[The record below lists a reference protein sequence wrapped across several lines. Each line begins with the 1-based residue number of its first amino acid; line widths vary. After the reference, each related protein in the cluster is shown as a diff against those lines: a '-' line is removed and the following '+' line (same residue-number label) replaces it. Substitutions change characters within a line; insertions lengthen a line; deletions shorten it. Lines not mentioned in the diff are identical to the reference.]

1 MKRIKY
7 CKSIVKVGEIMWD
20 DEFYRRYFGRRRR
33 NPFDNFIGGE
43 DNRSFDLEK
52 FFNDLPFPQAPHY
65 LKTLTITVTEG
76 DDEAIEKAIEMLK
89 EMKSKASD
97 PVEDATEENESDS
110 EFDDGFQ
117 TENL

>member
-1 MKRIKY
+1 VNAYGR
-7 CKSIVKVGEIMWD
+7 SRRARGGIMWD

-33 NPFDNFIGGE
+33 NPFDNFIGMG

-52 FFNDLPFPQAPHY
+52 FFNGPPFPQAPHY

-76 DDEAIEKAIEMLK
+76 DEEAIEKAIEMLE
-89 EMKSKASD
+89 EMKSKANE
-97 PVEDATEENESDS
+97 PIEDATDENESDS
-110 EFDDGFQ
+110 EFDDEFQ

>member
-1 MKRIKY
+1 
-7 CKSIVKVGEIMWD
+7 MWD

-33 NPFDNFIGGE
+33 NPFDNFMGMGN
-43 DNRSFDLEK
+43 NRSFDLEK
-52 FFNDLPFPQAPHY
+52 FFNGPPFPQTPHHV
-65 LKTLTITVTEG
+65 KTLTIVVTEG

-89 EMKSKASD
+89 EMKSKEAD
-97 PVEDATEENESDS
+97 PIEDAVEEKESDS

>member
-7 CKSIVKVGEIMWD
+7 CESIVKVGEIMWD

-33 NPFDNFIGGE
+33 NPFDNFIGMG

-52 FFNDLPFPQAPHY
+52 FFNGPPFSQTPHY
-65 LKTLTITVTEG
+65 IKTLTITITEG
-76 DDEAIEKAIEMLK
+76 DDEAIEKAIEMLE
-89 EMKSKASD
+89 EMKSKANE
-97 PVEDATEENESDS
+97 PIEDATDENESDS
-110 EFDDGFQ
+110 EFDDEFQ